1 MDPQISR
8 SVPINAQAAKELEE
22 LLIQEDAMVV
32 DTEASLDEYVDVS
45 PFSIY
50 QRFRDLKKLKEE
62 LPQTRTEKTTEE
74 KANIKVENV
83 EELAFQFQRN
93 NEELQ
98 AKSLMILRSMVTDE
112 DNPEEILAKILKNYP
127 DHSLTDEAL
136 DFLIQTTEG
145 KLKSNLESAKEKL
158 HQDFGR
164 EVAAGRNMG
173 TQAREFSKEG
183 LGSATSLRDL
193 YRDITGTPREPL
205 KLFEELTNQFPYAKL
220 SKVITFL
227 LHSLGSDMKSK
238 GPSIARPEL
247 LRLLTETRSL
257 QGILGVFRFF
267 KQRMPQVE
275 KLFAFNQLSLPPQL
289 TFESLG
295 KMLIK
300 LLNERFP
307 NRDKLL
313 QFANFLKISEKLAAQ
328 IIIFTLYRDA
338 LKQIAPQYYRNLQHR
353 DELMRSLNDLLEDL
367 EEEEEEGQS

>member
-22 LLIQEDAMVV
+22 LLIQEDAMIV
-32 DTEASLDEYVDVS
+32 DTEASLDEYIDIS

-62 LPQTRTEKTTEE
+62 LPQTKAEKTPEE
-74 KANIKVENV
+74 RSNIKVENT
-83 EELAFQFQRN
+83 EEVAAQFQRR

-98 AKSLMILRSMVTDE
+98 AKTLLILRSMLTDE
-112 DNPEEILAKILKNYP
+112 DNPEELLAKILKNYP

-136 DFLIQTTEG
+136 DFLIQTTDG

-164 EVAAGRNMG
+164 EVAAGKNMG
-173 TQAREFSKEG
+173 AQAREFSKEG
-183 LGSATSLRDL
+183 LGSPTSLRDL
-193 YRDITGTPREPL
+193 YREITGTPREPL
-205 KLFEELTNQFPYAKL
+205 KLFEELTDKFPYQKL
-220 SKVITFL
+220 SKIISFL

-267 KQRMPQVE
+267 KLRMPQIE
-275 KLFAFNQLSLPPQL
+275 RQFTSYQISLPASL
-289 TFESLG
+289 TFELLG
-295 KMLIK
+295 KTLIK

-313 QFANFLKISEKLAAQ
+313 QFSKLLQISEKLAAQ

-338 LKQIAPQYYRNLQHR
+338 LKQIAPQYFRNLQHR
-353 DELMRSLNDLLEDL
+353 DELLRTLLDLLEDL
-367 EEEEEEGQS
+367 EEDEEESQS